1 MERLK
6 EAISNHFGKERVT
19 NSQVP
24 CPLIPSSGFKDST
37 TGSAAALRP
46 CFLTIEVLNCEYT
59 LDKFYRLHTRA
70 VVQQRSCSIRIESM
84 LLKDGVPFIVR
95 TKKLRLMLIRYLH
108 KLNSTL
114 RDGFFRVNPV
124 TGWITF
130 SIESLFSIVQF
141 WELVYRP
148 KQCIKLI
155 EAERILNIRQ
165 LKFNSY
171 KILHLVD
178 EVSEEQLEFLNSTN
192 VAYRRVKNDFQTI
205 ITIRNALTFSH

>member
-1 MERLK
+1 
-6 EAISNHFGKERVT
+6 
-19 NSQVP
+19 
-24 CPLIPSSGFKDST
+24 
-37 TGSAAALRP
+37 
-46 CFLTIEVLNCEYT
+46 
-59 LDKFYRLHTRA
+59 
-70 VVQQRSCSIRIESM
+70 M